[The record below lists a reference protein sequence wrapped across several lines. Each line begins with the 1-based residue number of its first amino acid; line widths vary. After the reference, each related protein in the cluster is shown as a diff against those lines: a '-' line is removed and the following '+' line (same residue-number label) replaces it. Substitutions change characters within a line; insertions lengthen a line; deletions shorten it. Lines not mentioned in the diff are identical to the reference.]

1 MLFRS
6 WSLPVEME
14 FMAKIGGVPQ
24 ADMERTWNAG
34 IGMVAIVSADA
45 AGLALASLAAR
56 GMKAW
61 VAGVVEPSGNNETRR
76 SYLVSDFRR

>member
-1 MLFRS
+1 
-6 WSLPVEME
+6 ME
-14 FMAKIGGVPQ
+14 YMARISSVPQ

-34 IGMVAIVSADA
+34 IGMVAIVAADSAD
-45 AGLALASLAAR
+45 LALASLAAR

-61 VAGVVEPSGNNETRR
+61 VAGLVEPSGDNETRR